1 MSITQEEFDYLI
13 KQEKVFDELDPIEL
27 APPPM
32 EWTRSLTAPETKEK
46 FLLDFFRSGFELT
59 KYTYNK
65 RFRQTIILVRYD
77 SMGRHTNP
85 DGVTFNGP
93 HVHLYREGFN
103 DKFAFPV
110 SELGIDDNDRM
121 NIVLEKLLT
130 YCNVT
135 TTPMITPPLY

>member
-13 KQEKVFDELDPIEL
+13 KQEKVLDDLAPIEL
-27 APPPM
+27 APAPK
-32 EWTRSLTAPETKEK
+32 EWTRSLTAAEIKEK

-65 RFRQTIILVRYD
+65 RHRQTIILVRYD
-77 SMGRHTNP
+77 SFGRHTNP

-110 SELGIDDNDRM
+110 SELGVGQNDRI
-121 NIVLEKLLT
+121 NIVLEKLLK

-135 TTPMITPPLY
+135 STPMITPPLY